1 MRYPVSLC
9 MIVKNEAAV
18 LERCLKSAAPYI
30 REIIIVDTGSSDG
43 SREIARR
50 FGAKLYDFQWID
62 DFSAARNE
70 SLRYASQPWIL
81 HLDADE
87 YLDKSTIAAFS
98 KIQEKQAN
106 WGYLVTVR
114 NLHTADDIAGSSDDK
129 QIRLFRCHEKIRF
142 QGIVHEQIGPAIYEL
157 GGSIGEL
164 PLRIIHTGYQADPA
178 EKAARNLPLLIK
190 EAENKPGAYVY
201 FKLGETYKALKNY
214 ELAEDY
220 LLQAADP
227 ARGKLSRDIYETLYL
242 RLAQIALE
250 KNHYQAAADYASLS
264 NNYNKNN
271 IISLYV
277 GAVAAL
283 YLKAIPEAYA
293 RLKNIEKNPDRNIL
307 DMDIIKKLLL
317 ACKQL
322 KPDLE

>member
-18 LERCLKSAAPYI
+18 LERCLKSVAPYV
-30 REIIIVDTGSSDG
+30 REIIIVDTGSNDQSM
-43 SREIARR
+43 EIARR
-50 FGAKLYDFQWID
+50 FGAKLYEFQWID

-70 SLRYASQPWIL
+70 SLRHASQPWIL

-87 YLDKSTIAAFS
+87 YLDEATVSAFG
-98 KIQEKQAN
+98 KIQEKHAN

-129 QIRLFRCHEKIRF
+129 QIRLFRRHEKIRF
-142 QGIVHEQIGPAIYEL
+142 RGIIHEQIGFAISEL
-157 GGSIGEL
+157 GGHIAEL

-178 EKAARNLPLLIK
+178 EKAARNLPLMLK
-190 EAENKPGAYVY
+190 EAEKNPGSYVY

-214 ELAEDY
+214 DLAEKY

-227 ARGKLSRDIYETLYL
+227 ANGKLSREIYETLYL

-250 KNHYQAAADYASLS
+250 KNHYKAAADYASLS
-264 NNYNKNN
+264 NSYNENN
-271 IISLYV
+271 VISLYV

-293 RLKNIEKNPDRNIL
+293 QLKSIEKNPQRDVL
-307 DMDIIKKLLL
+307 DMNIIKKLLL